1 MPYTVSDF
9 VNSHSASVRL
19 LAGQGG
25 FSRPI
30 DEVGILDYEL
40 VPGLKSRYQRT
51 NFYEGQLVL
60 STFLYARDNPYLI
73 IDAVKYLVSVG
84 ASALVIKNVFRL
96 EIPDAALRFAN
107 ARNLPVLLVTDDRF
121 YFDEVILEVGLR
133 VHELVQSAFAQR
145 EIDALLDER
154 DDQSAVLAHAQRL
167 NPSFDDELAALYVLS
182 DGGLDRSAALER
194 LQGMAGVRDL
204 ICGFDQGI
212 LAVITADPLTAQQ
225 VERAFGLLQER
236 LLDVEDVLCI
246 GVSEIHQGISS
257 LALVILEAIHAAR
270 IAELKSQPAVS
281 YRDLGTLRALLPH
294 ATSPAMRSFERQVM
308 EPLRDFDTE
317 HTASLE
323 HTLTVFLESDRSL
336 ARTAE
341 ALGTH
346 PNTIRYRMKQIQQV
360 TGLDWQRPQDME
372 QLSLAHA
379 IALAREVAWQ

>member
-9 VNSHSASVRL
+9 VNSHSSSVRL

-25 FSRPI
+25 FARPI

-60 STFLYARDNPYLI
+60 STFLYARDNPFLI

-84 ASALVIKNVFRL
+84 ASALVIKNVFHL
-96 EIPDAALRFAN
+96 EIPDSALRFAN
-107 ARNLPVLLVTDDRF
+107 ARNLPVLLVTDDRL

-133 VHELVQSAFAQR
+133 VRELEQSAFAQR
-145 EIDALLDER
+145 EVDALLDER
-154 DDQSAVLAHAQRL
+154 DDQAAVLAHAQRL
-167 NPSFDDELAALYVLS
+167 NPSFDDELAALYVHS
-182 DGGLDRSAALER
+182 DGGLDQDAALAQ
-194 LQGMAGVRDL
+194 LQGLASVRDL
-204 ICGFDQGI
+204 VCGFDQGV
-212 LAVITADPLTAQQ
+212 LAVISADPLTLRQ
-225 VERAFGLLQER
+225 VQDTLEQLRER
-236 LLDVEDVLCI
+236 LRGVEGILCI
-246 GVSEIHQGISS
+246 GVSEVHQGVTS

-270 IAELKSQPAVS
+270 IAELKGQHTVCH
-281 YRDLGTLRALLPH
+281 RDLGTLRVLLPH
-294 ATSPAMRSFERQVM
+294 ANSPAMRSYERQVM

-317 HTASLE
+317 HNARLE
-323 HTLTVFLESDRSL
+323 HTLATFLESDRSL
-336 ARTAE
+336 AKTAE

-346 PNTIRYRMKQIQQV
+346 PNTIRYRLKQIHQA

-379 IALAREVAWQ
+379 ISLAGEVAWQ

>member
-9 VNSHSASVRL
+9 VNSHVSSVRL

-25 FSRPI
+25 FARPI
-30 DEVGILDYEL
+30 NEVGILDYEL
-40 VPGLKSRYQRT
+40 VPGIKSRYQRT

-60 STFLYARDNPYLI
+60 STFLYARDNPFLI

-133 VHELVQSAFAQR
+133 VHELEQSAFAQR

-154 DDQSAVLAHAQRL
+154 DDEASVLAHAQRL

-182 DGGLDRSAALER
+182 DGVLDQSAALAQ
-194 LQGMAGVRDL
+194 LQGMVGVRDL
-204 ICGFDQGI
+204 VCGFDQGI
-212 LAVITADPLTAQQ
+212 LAVITADPLTSQQ
-225 VERAFGLLQER
+225 VEKAFGLLQER
-236 LLDVEDVLCI
+236 LVDVEGVLCI
-246 GVSEIHQGISS
+246 GVSEVHQGVSS

-270 IAELKSQPAVS
+270 IAELKGQPAVS

-294 ATSPAMRSFERQVM
+294 ATSPAMRSFEHQVM

-317 HTASLE
+317 HTANLE
-323 HTLTVFLESDRSL
+323 RTLTVLLESDRSL

-346 PNTIRYRMKQIQQV
+346 PNTIRYRMRQIQQV

>member
-9 VNSHSASVRL
+9 VNSHSSSVRL

-25 FSRPI
+25 FARPI

-60 STFLYARDNPYLI
+60 STFLYARDNPFLI
-73 IDAVKYLVSVG
+73 TDAVKYLVSVG
-84 ASALVIKNVFRL
+84 ASALIVKNVFHL

-133 VHELVQSAFAQR
+133 VHELERSSFAQR

-154 DDQSAVLAHAQRL
+154 NDETAVLSHAKRL
-167 NPSFDDELAALYVLS
+167 NPSFDDELAAIYVHS
-182 DGGLDRSAALER
+182 DGGLNQDTTLGP
-194 LQGMAGVRDL
+194 LQGMVGVRDL
-204 ICGFDQGI
+204 VCSFDQGI
-212 LAVITADPLTAQQ
+212 LVVISADPLSVRQ
-225 VERAFGLLQER
+225 VQDALARLQER
-236 LLDVEDVLCI
+236 LADVEGVLSI
-246 GVSEIHQGISS
+246 GVSEVHQGISS

-270 IAELKSQPAVS
+270 IAELKGQPTVS
-281 YRDLGTLRALLPH
+281 YRDLGTLRVLLPH

-317 HTASLE
+317 HNAQLE
-323 HTLTVFLESDRSL
+323 RTLATFLESGRSL
-336 ARTAE
+336 AKTAE
-341 ALGTH
+341 ALSTH
-346 PNTIRYRMKQIQQV
+346 PNTVRYRMRQIQQA

-372 QLSLAHA
+372 QLSLAHS
-379 IALAREVAWQ
+379 IGVAREVAWR